1 MIIIIGLI
9 ILIAAVVAGVAVV
22 LGNGGSAHAPIH
34 LTVFGHHVTGT
45 IGTLFLYG
53 IVLGA
58 VGRFGLSLLLAGVR
72 RSYRRS
78 STARQGLKESRS
90 ETAESRRETAAVSK
104 DRDDLL
110 GQRDTARAYTAN
122 DLGNGMPGQRS
133 AAGQATATLPESPS
147 LPSPPPM
154 SLPVRPRPRNDSRKA
169 APTSIS
175 RKIAHKAQAVKG
187 AFKKTAWPHRAGAA
201 RQRPR

>member
-34 LTVFGHHVTGT
+34 LAVFGHHVTGT

-58 VGRFGLSLLLAGVR
+58 VGLLGLSLLLAGVR
-72 RSYRRS
+72 RSYRRGS
-78 STARQGLKESRS
+78 AARQGLKESRA

-110 GQRDTARAYTAN
+110 EQRDTARAYTAS
-122 DLGNGMPGQRS
+122 DLGNGTPGQRS
-133 AAGQATATLPESPS
+133 AAGQATATLPESPAA
-147 LPSPPPM
+147 SPPPM
-154 SLPVRPRPRNDSRKA
+154 SLPVRPRPRNDSRKD
-169 APTSIS
+169 P
-175 RKIAHKAQAVKG
+175 
-187 AFKKTAWPHRAGAA
+187 P
-201 RQRPR
+201 

>member
-45 IGTLFLYG
+45 TGTLFLYG

-58 VGRFGLSLLLAGVR
+58 VGLFGLSLLLAGVR
-72 RSYRRS
+72 GSYRRGS
-78 STARQGLKESRS
+78 AARQGLKESRA

-110 GQRDTARAYTAN
+110 DQRDTARAYTAS
-122 DLGNGMPGQRS
+122 DLGNGTPGQRS
-133 AAGQATATLPESPS
+133 AAGQATATLPESP
-147 LPSPPPM
+147 
-154 SLPVRPRPRNDSRKA
+154 DGQ
-169 APTSIS
+169 PTPDVS
-175 RKIAHKAQAVKG
+175 
-187 AFKKTAWPHRAGAA
+187 AGAPA
-201 RQRPR
+201 PAQ

>member
-34 LTVFGHHVTGT
+34 LAVFGHHVTGT
-45 IGTLFLYG
+45 IGTLFLCG

-58 VGRFGLSLLLAGVR
+58 IGLFGLSLLLAGVH
-72 RSYRRS
+72 RSYRRG

-104 DRDDLL
+104 DRDDLIE
-110 GQRDTARAYTAN
+110 QRDTARAYTASG
-122 DLGNGMPGQRS
+122 LGDGTPGQRS
-133 AAGQATATLPESPS
+133 AAG
-147 LPSPPPM
+147 
-154 SLPVRPRPRNDSRKA
+154 
-169 APTSIS
+169 
-175 RKIAHKAQAVKG
+175 
-187 AFKKTAWPHRAGAA
+187 
-201 RQRPR
+201 